1 VNIDLRQERLVFIA
15 ALGLAA
21 VTLYG
26 GGGAERPRRERG
38 SGSERVELARFAAPV
53 WPASSAG
60 SASQGSA
67 SQGSAPRST
76 PQAARARGL
85 FSPPRDT
92 RPLDPLAFEA
102 PPLPPLRQLA
112 PPGYRGPAPRDFA
125 RLLGREPL
133 RLELPDLF
141 VDEGSAET
149 EPAAPL
155 VSPFAGADSFSDLDP
170 TERLEA
176 QEAFRAQY
184 DWLRTEAE
192 LLFGQIVDG
201 NRFSLALPSRAADPI
216 RFVQIDPFSGLQR
229 FPGQPPIAYDRSRLV
244 EFGFAATPANDLE
257 QRFRA
262 LPDPLTPGS
271 YGGALE
277 LAERALALR
286 LEVPRATQIAA
297 DIYRRAQAAKPLD
310 PAPQIGLAQ
319 TLEAARD
326 YAGALAA
333 IESLCARYPASA
345 DVFVALGELQARFLD
360 LPAAEANL
368 RRAVSVERA
377 SFRAHQSLGRLLFR
391 QGRFGEAR
399 ESFRLALANA
409 PAAMEARAER
419 LDARLW
425 LARAELAD
433 GDPAAAQENFA
444 GALQTAPD
452 SALAWAGLLE
462 CARLASGQP
471 GGGAGAEPE
480 AAGAPL
486 GLASAAP
493 GNEGGAE
500 LALARGLWLL
510 DQRALPAASDPAA
523 LSGAAL
529 LGAAKAE
536 LESALRADPLATARP
551 LAALSFLAERCGQ
564 DGPALDY
571 ATRALQADPGDPWVL
586 YQRGRLLRLRED
598 FSGARA
604 HLEAALA
611 RESDFEDALAE
622 LGELSLASEDFAS
635 AERYFERALE
645 LAEQRGAARPDLLA
659 RRAFARLYE
668 QAYRDARSLFEAA
681 LALDGQRDEARAGL
695 AWCEYRLGAVE
706 EGLIQLRALDDSRR
720 ALGEEDPLRRWA
732 LGQIGRIEEHRS
744 KDVWSD
750 RFEYTRIGNGWQVD
764 EAAGPTAK
772 LVQGQLVLSGN
783 FQKSG
788 EVRFWREYAASEF
801 VALDADI
808 SIAANSTV
816 RAGLFVAREV
826 SRPSGVQV
834 QAKAALA
841 RARDGTIQVLGQD
854 ATRGES
860 SWQDLS
866 RVDFPFP
873 GGRPVHVR
881 IERISSGREETVS
894 ILLDGVP
901 VLSGRAL
908 SSLGRGNAPLKV
920 GVFAEGDSGRQVE
933 LTLDDVEITR
943 RIR

>member
-1 VNIDLRQERLVFIA
+1 
-15 ALGLAA
+15 
-21 VTLYG
+21 
-26 GGGAERPRRERG
+26 
-38 SGSERVELARFAAPV
+38 
-53 WPASSAG
+53 
-60 SASQGSA
+60 
-67 SQGSAPRST
+67 
-76 PQAARARGL
+76 
-85 FSPPRDT
+85 
-92 RPLDPLAFEA
+92 
-102 PPLPPLRQLA
+102 
-112 PPGYRGPAPRDFA
+112 
-125 RLLGREPL
+125 
-133 RLELPDLF
+133 
-141 VDEGSAET
+141 
-149 EPAAPL
+149 
-155 VSPFAGADSFSDLDP
+155 
-170 TERLEA
+170 
-176 QEAFRAQY
+176 
-184 DWLRTEAE
+184 
-192 LLFGQIVDG
+192 
-201 NRFSLALPSRAADPI
+201 
-216 RFVQIDPFSGLQR
+216 
-229 FPGQPPIAYDRSRLV
+229 
-244 EFGFAATPANDLE
+244 
-257 QRFRA
+257 
-262 LPDPLTPGS
+262 
-271 YGGALE
+271 
-277 LAERALALR
+277 
-286 LEVPRATQIAA
+286 
-297 DIYRRAQAAKPLD
+297 
-310 PAPQIGLAQ
+310 
-319 TLEAARD
+319 
-326 YAGALAA
+326 
-333 IESLCARYPASA
+333 
-345 DVFVALGELQARFLD
+345 
-360 LPAAEANL
+360 
-368 RRAVSVERA
+368 
-377 SFRAHQSLGRLLFR
+377 
-391 QGRFGEAR
+391 
-399 ESFRLALANA
+399 
-409 PAAMEARAER
+409 
-419 LDARLW
+419 
-425 LARAELAD
+425 
-433 GDPAAAQENFA
+433 
-444 GALQTAPD
+444 
-452 SALAWAGLLE
+452 
-462 CARLASGQP
+462 
-471 GGGAGAEPE
+471 
-480 AAGAPL
+480 L

>member
-1 VNIDLRQERLVFIA
+1 MRQERLVFIA

-21 VTLYG
+21 ATLL
-26 GGGAERPRRERG
+26 GASDQERARRERG
-38 SGSERVELARFAAPV
+38 SGSQGAELERFAAPA
-53 WPASSAG
+53 WPASGAAG
-60 SASQGSA
+60 SERAAPSA
-67 SQGSAPRST
+67 ATAP
-76 PQAARARGL
+76 RARGL

-102 PPLPPLRQLA
+102 PPLAPLRQLA
-112 PPGYRGPAPRDFA
+112 PPGPDGPEARDFA
-125 RLLGREPL
+125 GLLAREPL
-133 RLELPDLF
+133 RLDLPELYA
-141 VDEGSAET
+141 DEGNPPT
-149 EPAAPL
+149 EAAPAL
-155 VSPFAGADSFSDLDP
+155 SSPFAGANSFSDLDP

-201 NRFSLALPSRAADPI
+201 DRFSLPLPSRAGDPI

-229 FPGQPPIAYDRSRLV
+229 FPGQPPIAYDRSRVV
-244 EFGFAATPANDLE
+244 EFGFANTPANDLE
-257 QRFRA
+257 ARFRA

-271 YGGALE
+271 YAGALE
-277 LAERALALR
+277 LAGEALGLR

-297 DIYRRAQAAKPLD
+297 EIYRRAQVAKPLD
-310 PAPQIGLAQ
+310 PAPQIGLAL

-326 YAGALAA
+326 YAGALAE
-333 IESLCARYPASA
+333 IEALCARYPASA

-360 LPAAEANL
+360 PAAAEASL
-368 RRAVSVERA
+368 RRAVSAERA
-377 SFRAHQSLGRLLFR
+377 SFRAHLALGRLLYR
-391 QGRFGEAR
+391 QGRFGAAR
-399 ESFRLALANA
+399 DSFRQALANA
-409 PAAMEARAER
+409 PAALEARQQR
-419 LDARLW
+419 LEARLW

-433 GDPAAAQENFA
+433 GDLAAAAENFA

-452 SALAWAGLLE
+452 SAWAQAGLLE
-462 CARLASGQP
+462 CARLGAAGTDLGAAAGLS
-471 GGGAGAEPE
+471 AGA
-480 AAGAPL
+480 ALAGTS
-486 GLASAAP
+486 G
-493 GNEGGAE
+493 GQGGGAE

-510 DQRALPAASDPAA
+510 DLRALPGAEQGPAP
-523 LSGAAL
+523 AL
-529 LGAAKAE
+529 LLAAAKAE
-536 LESALRADPLATARP
+536 LESALAADPLATARP
-551 LAALSFLAERCGQ
+551 LAALSFLAERAGQ

-571 ATRALQADPGDPWVL
+571 ATRALQADPRDPWVL

-604 HLEAALA
+604 HFEAALA

-622 LGELSLASEDFAS
+622 LGELCLASEDYGS
-635 AERYFERALE
+635 AERYFERAAE
-645 LAEQRGAARPDLLA
+645 LAQRRSGARADLVA
-659 RRAFARLYE
+659 RRGFARLYG
-668 QAYRDARSLFEAA
+668 QAFRDARALFEAA
-681 LALDGQRDEARAGL
+681 LALDAGLDEARAGL

-706 EGLIQLRALDDSRR
+706 EGLIQLRALDDARR
-720 ALGEEDPLRRWA
+720 SLGEEDPLRRWA
-732 LGQIGRIEEHRS
+732 LAQIARIEDHRS

-772 LVQGQLVLSGN
+772 LVQGQLVLAGT
-783 FQKSG
+783 FRQAG

-801 VALDADI
+801 VALDADLR
-808 SIAANSTV
+808 IAASSTV

-826 SRPSGVQV
+826 ARPSGVQV

-841 RARDGTIQVLGQD
+841 RARDGTTQVLGQD

-860 SWQDLS
+860 TWQDLS

-873 GGRPVHVR
+873 SDRPVHVR
-881 IERISSGREETVS
+881 IERISAGREETVN

-908 SSLGRGNAPLKV
+908 GSLGRGNAPLKV
-920 GVFAEGDSGRQVE
+920 GVFAEGETGRQVE